1 MGILVSISSRRV
13 NEFIMF
19 RLALIAT
26 LVAVAFGWQ
35 NSWDGRHFM
44 YCRNGQHIRKL
55 QSIHDNHRE
64 DRLWQ
69 ADCGDVAGVTA
80 DQNCAWTGNVNGWDE
95 MLTYNCPSGKVITGM
110 DSVHNNGR
118 EDRLFK
124 FRCCGLRRVT
134 AKCGSRRFGSNC
146 QHVCRCAG
154 NRDCNKITGS
164 CPNNK
169 CLPGKSG
176 PACQLDDRCYYG
188 KREDYQGFK
197 STTVSG
203 RQCQPWKSDA
213 PHKHTYHMRCDFA
226 DGRTQ
231 KDSKNFC
238 RTAVW
243 ETKYEPW
250 CFTND
255 AKKRWEY
262 CGIWSC
268 RCPSGWFGENY
279 ENQCNC
285 KNGNRACSSTNG
297 ACNGGCAYGFSGP
310 GCQTK
315 ISAIPRNCYMTN
327 WINNWDARM
336 TYNVPSGWVLS
347 GFFSIHDNGRED
359 RRWKAVICQMNI

>member
-1 MGILVSISSRRV
+1 MG
-13 NEFIMF
+13 
-19 RLALIAT
+19 
-26 LVAVAFGWQ
+26 
-35 NSWDGRHFM
+35 
-44 YCRNGQHIRKL
+44 
-55 QSIHDNHRE
+55 
-64 DRLWQ
+64 
-69 ADCGDVAGVTA
+69 
-80 DQNCAWTGNVNGWDE
+80 
-95 MLTYNCPSGKVITGM
+95 
-110 DSVHNNGR
+110 
-118 EDRLFK
+118 K

-176 PACQLDDRCYYG
+176 PACQLDDRCY
-188 KREDYQGFK
+188 
-197 STTVSG
+197 
-203 RQCQPWKSDA
+203 
-213 PHKHTYHMRCDFA
+213 FA

-243 ETKYEPW
+243 ETKYDPW

-262 CGIWSC
+262 CGVKKC
-268 RCPSGWFGENY
+268 KCPYGWFGENCDK
-279 ENQCNC
+279 QCNC
-285 KNGNRACSSTNG
+285 KYGNSKCVGTNG
-297 ACNGGCAYGFSGP
+297 ACQGGCAYGFSGP

>member
-1 MGILVSISSRRV
+1 MGRVVSRC
-13 NEFIMF
+13 NEYRMF

-35 NSWDGRHFM
+35 NSWDGRHYM

-69 ADCGDVAGVTA
+69 ADCGDVAGVKA
-80 DQNCAWTGNVNGWDE
+80 DQSCSWTGNVNGWDE

-110 DSVHNNGR
+110 DSTHNNGR
-118 EDRLFK
+118 EDRVFK

-134 AKCGSRRFGSNC
+134 NKCGKNRFGSQC

-154 NRDCNKITGS
+154 GRDCNKVTGS
-164 CPNNK
+164 CPSNK
-169 CLPGKSG
+169 CAAGRSG

-203 RQCQPWKSDA
+203 RRCQPWISDA

-243 ETKYEPW
+243 ETKYDPW

-262 CGIWSC
+262 CGVKKC
-268 RCPSGWFGENY
+268 NCPTGWFGENC
-279 ENQCNC
+279 EKQCNC
-285 KNGNRACSSTNG
+285 RSGNG
-297 ACNGGCAYGFSGP
+297 ACDGNSGACKGGCAYGFSGP

-315 ISAIPRNCYMTN
+315 ISAIPKNCYMTN

-359 RRWKAVICQMNI
+359 RRWKAVICQMNN

>member
-1 MGILVSISSRRV
+1 MGSLPLCLILVSISSRRV

-19 RLALIAT
+19 RLALIPP

-35 NSWDGRHFM
+35 NSWDGRHYM

-69 ADCGDVAGVTA
+69 ADCGDVAGVKA
-80 DQNCAWTGNVNGWDE
+80 DQNCAWAGNVNGWDE

-124 FRCCGLRRVT
+124 FRCCGLRRVV
-134 AKCGSRRFGSNC
+134 AKCGRNRFGS
-146 QHVCRCAG
+146 
-154 NRDCNKITGS
+154 
-164 CPNNK
+164 
-169 CLPGKSG
+169 
-176 PACQLDDRCYYG
+176 
-188 KREDYQGFK
+188 
-197 STTVSG
+197 
-203 RQCQPWKSDA
+203 QCQPWKSNA
-213 PHKHTYHMRCDFA
+213 PHKHSYHTRCDFA

-243 ETKYEPW
+243 ETKYDPW

-262 CGIWSC
+262 CGVKKC
-268 RCPSGWFGENY
+268 KCPSGWFGENC
-279 ENQCNC
+279 EKQCNC
-285 KNGNRACSSTNG
+285 KFGNSKCVGTTG
-297 ACNGGCAYGFSGP
+297 ACQGGCAYGFSGP